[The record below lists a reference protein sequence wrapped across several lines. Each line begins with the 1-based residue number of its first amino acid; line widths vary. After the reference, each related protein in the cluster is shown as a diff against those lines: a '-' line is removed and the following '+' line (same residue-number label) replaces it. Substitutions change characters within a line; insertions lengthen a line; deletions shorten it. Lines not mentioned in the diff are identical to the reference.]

1 MTGPVKIREFR
12 PEDLILIESQDEQDY
27 LHTAFNTPHGIYE
40 YGTGLLAR
48 AVLLSDGGQCAWTAL
63 HDDGRVLGT
72 GGVVYFTSHSGEAW
86 LHLSKDFPKY
96 ARHIIPK
103 IKEQVDAIYLPRI
116 QALTDVGF
124 DRAERFIKYLGFQ
137 YEATL
142 EKYGPD
148 QVDQKMWKIIKE
160 TKYG

>member
-1 MTGPVKIREFR
+1 VF
-12 PEDLILIESQDEQDY
+12 D
-27 LHTAFNTPHGIYE
+27 TAQGAYA
-40 YGTGLLAR
+40 YGAGLLER
-48 AVLLSDGGQCAWTAL
+48 AVHLSDGNVCAWTAI
-63 HDDGRVLGT
+63 HDDGRILGT
-72 GGVVYFTSHSGEAW
+72 GGIVYFTGHSGEAW
-86 LHLSKDFPKY
+86 LHLSRDFPKY

-103 IKEQVDAIYLPRI
+103 IKEQVDAVDLPRI

-124 DRAERFIKYLGFQ
+124 RRAERFIKYLGFE

-160 TKYG
+160 